1 MRRSRVAV
9 RSRGV
14 CTTER
19 RADDGRMP
27 RWLGVW
33 AGGVFLDDAPLGVVE
48 SSMTSEGLANAMEDW
63 RIRARE

>member
-1 MRRSRVAV
+1 
-9 RSRGV
+9 
-14 CTTER
+14 
-19 RADDGRMP
+19 MP